1 MKISVQRA
9 LLLLLGGTVLVA
21 LIPGG
26 LLLDRRLSLELERAA
41 REELSIAPRLLA
53 DRNAARADALM
64 MHAKELAASPAVTAA
79 FRERD
84 PEAAVRAALEA
95 RFDEREQVVV
105 VSGEVDEAWAGPTPD
120 PEMIAATRAG
130 QMPVAFLSTAEG
142 PAHVALAP
150 VMDEETWLGAAGVLE
165 TLDEAGVAALAG
177 LTSSDVAIDSR
188 SPVAAVSTL
197 DSARADALVRAVRG
211 RPNGET
217 VLEVQLPDGSLWWVT
232 TGALGAS
239 SRALFARNVEQE
251 LSVLPRL
258 RLGAAVAAGLAL
270 IVALL
275 LGTLAARAIARPVHA
290 LAEASE
296 RLAAGDFAAP
306 LPDSALREVD
316 RVAYSFAQMRSA
328 LERRLEELEAANQA
342 LESQQERLQALQGE
356 LIQRDRLAAS
366 GRLVAELA
374 HEIRNPVASI
384 RNCLE
389 VLDRRL
395 EDEESKVF
403 TQLAIEE
410 LARMHELAEGLL
422 DLNRPVDPDAPGADT
437 AVVAAQVAALMGA
450 GTQGERWPIEVDV
463 PAGGREAAIGPDAL
477 KQVLL
482 NLLQNAQEAMPEGGR
497 IEIRGRTADG
507 RVILDVA
514 DHGTGISD
522 DILARVFDPFFTTKG
537 EVRGVG
543 LGLFVAEGIVRRHG
557 GALSA
562 RNRSDGQGAVF
573 TIELSTV
580 EEGA

>member
-1 MKISVQRA
+1 MKISVQRT

-64 MHAKELAASPAVTAA
+64 MHAKDLAASPAVTAA

-84 PEAAVRAALEA
+84 PEAAVRAALDA
-95 RFDEREQVVV
+95 RFDAREQVVV
-105 VSGEVDEAWAGPTPD
+105 VSGEVDEPWAGPMPD

-130 QMPVAFLSTAEG
+130 QMPVSFLSTADG

-165 TLDEAGVAALAG
+165 TLDEASVAALAG
-177 LTSSDVAIDSR
+177 LTSSDVTIDSR
-188 SPVAAVSTL
+188 SSGSDVSTL
-197 DSARADALVRAVRG
+197 DSARADALVRAVRE
-211 RPNGET
+211 RPDGEA

-232 TGALGAS
+232 TAALGSS
-239 SRALFARNVEQE
+239 SRALFARSVEQE

-450 GTQGERWPIEVDV
+450 GTQGQRWPIDVDV
-463 PAGGREAAIGPDAL
+463 PKVGREAAIGPDAL

-497 IEIRGRTADG
+497 IEIRGRTVGD
-507 RVILDVA
+507 RVILEVS

-562 RNRSDGQGAVF
+562 RNRSEGQGAVF
-573 TIELSTV
+573 TIELSQV
-580 EEGA
+580 EEGP